1 MIGFRAGEMKEVGE
15 RFEAIGFGD
24 PRQFLRQGS
33 DKKTGVA
40 SRFPHAPP
48 FFVFGSCQLPLQS
61 FAAE

>member
-1 MIGFRAGEMKEVGE
+1 MKEVGE

-48 FFVFGSCQLPLQS
+48 FFVFESCQLPLQS